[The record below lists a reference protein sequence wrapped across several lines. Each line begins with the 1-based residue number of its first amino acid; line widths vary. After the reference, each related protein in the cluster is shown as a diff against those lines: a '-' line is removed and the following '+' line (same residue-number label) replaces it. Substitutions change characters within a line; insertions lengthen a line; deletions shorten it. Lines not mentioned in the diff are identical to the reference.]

1 MKRIFTLLT
10 VLLTVLGMNARPVF
24 AASNTDQAELK
35 ITNIEGNPTV
45 TLYKIG
51 EGVYNATNDSFIRF
65 DYASGVKLTET
76 GPTAEEITNI
86 ANGILDNTIQAK
98 ASKVLQVTNGT
109 ATYRATGAGVY
120 IAILTGATD
129 GRSFNPILLAASYN
143 GEGKL
148 TGGSVDSKAKYLYG
162 QTSVAKSTL
171 PSIDKTVSGVTADA
185 DKNSASLGQVLT
197 YSLNV
202 TLPSYPTQA
211 KNKTIFISDTMSE
224 GLTFDY
230 ASLTIS
236 WNGQTLIADTT
247 GQFKTQ
253 GDILIAKAVKVGNG
267 FNLAFVYDNLN
278 EIAPVVTYKGIIN
291 DKAVVGGTGNAN
303 KAEFFYARNPNSG
316 NTYEDPNNKPNP
328 QNDNTIVNK
337 EDSETVYT
345 YQIAFKKVDSIT
357 KAPLAG
363 AVFGIYSDAETKQL
377 VDIVTTNADG
387 YAISTKVGKGTYY
400 LKEITAPTGYSL
412 NTNVYTA
419 EASWT
424 SATTTASASSTRSE
438 YTSVVGEAKDSTQV
452 GWLKHNV
459 FYKLDN
465 KPEGTDVQAAYLK
478 ATTTTAQ
485 NTTVTTTNPTA
496 GAGTVSIADVP
507 NTKLGELPSTGGMGT
522 YLFTFIGVLVLT
534 VGLGLYFTKNK
545 KA

>member
-98 ASKVLQVTNGT
+98 ASEVLQVTNGT
-109 ATYRATGAGVY
+109 ATYTVTGAGVY

-211 KNKTIFISDTMSE
+211 KNKTVFISDTMSE

-230 ASLTIS
+230 ASLTVS
-236 WNGQTLIADTT
+236 WNGQNLTGTNGTFTAADGTV
-247 GQFKTQ
+247 
-253 GDILIAKAVKVGNG
+253 IAKSINTTNG

-291 DKAVVGGTGNAN
+291 DKAVVGGTGNTN

-328 QNDNTIVNK
+328 QNDNTIANK

-400 LKEITAPTGYSL
+400 LKELTAPTGYSL

-424 SATTTASASSTRSE
+424 SATTTSSASSTRSE

-452 GWLKHNV
+452 GWLKNNV

-478 ATTTTAQ
+478 ATTTTVQ

-496 GAGTVSIADVP
+496 GAGTVSITDVP

-545 KA
+545 KV

>member
-120 IAILTGATD
+120 IAMLTGATD

-424 SATTTASASSTRSE
+424 SATTTSSASSTRSE

>member
-45 TLYKIG
+45 TLYKID

-424 SATTTASASSTRSE
+424 SATTTSSASSTRSE

>member
-291 DKAVVGGTGNAN
+291 DKVVVGGTGNAN

-424 SATTTASASSTRSE
+424 SATTTSSASSTRSE

>member
-316 NTYEDPNNKPNP
+316 NTYEDPNSKPNP

-424 SATTTASASSTRSE
+424 SATTTSSASSTRSE

>member
-65 DYASGVKLTET
+65 DYARGVKLTET

-98 ASKVLQVTNGT
+98 ASEVLQVTNGT
-109 ATYRATGAGVY
+109 ATYTATGAGVY

-211 KNKTIFISDTMSE
+211 KNKTVFISDTMSE

-236 WNGQTLIADTT
+236 WNGQTLIADIT

-328 QNDNTIVNK
+328 QNDNTIANK

-424 SATTTASASSTRSE
+424 SATTTSSASSTRSE

-452 GWLKHNV
+452 GWLKNNV

>member
-98 ASKVLQVTNGT
+98 ASEVLQVTNGT
-109 ATYRATGAGVY
+109 ATYTATGAGVY

-211 KNKTIFISDTMSE
+211 KNKTVFISDTMSE

-253 GDILIAKAVKVGNG
+253 GDILIAKAVKASNG

-328 QNDNTIVNK
+328 QNDNTIANK

-424 SATTTASASSTRSE
+424 SATTTSSASSTRSE

-452 GWLKHNV
+452 GWLKNNV

>member
-65 DYASGVKLTET
+65 DYARGVKLTET

-86 ANGILDNTIQAK
+86 ANGILDGAIKAK
-98 ASKVLQVTNGT
+98 STQTVPIIDNT
-109 ATYRATGAGVY
+109 ATYTATGAGVY

-148 TGGSVDSKAKYLYG
+148 TSGSVDSKAKYLYG

-211 KNKTIFISDTMSE
+211 KNKTVFISDTMSE

-328 QNDNTIVNK
+328 QNDNTIANK

-424 SATTTASASSTRSE
+424 SATTTSSASSTRSE

-452 GWLKHNV
+452 GWLKNNV

>member
-345 YQIAFKKVDSIT
+345 YQIAFNKVDSIT

-424 SATTTASASSTRSE
+424 SATTTSSASSTRSE

>member
-267 FNLAFVYDNLN
+267 FKLKQA
-278 EIAPVVTYKGIIN
+278 G
-291 DKAVVGGTGNAN
+291 
-303 KAEFFYARNPNSG
+303 
-316 NTYEDPNNKPNP
+316 P
-328 QNDNTIVNK
+328 QQQQLQV
-337 EDSETVYT
+337 
-345 YQIAFKKVDSIT
+345 QA
-357 KAPLAG
+357 
-363 AVFGIYSDAETKQL
+363 QL
-377 VDIVTTNADG
+377 VVNTPQLSVKQRIAH
-387 YAISTKVGKGTYY
+387 KLVG
-400 LKEITAPTGYSL
+400 
-412 NTNVYTA
+412 
-419 EASWT
+419 
-424 SATTTASASSTRSE
+424 
-438 YTSVVGEAKDSTQV
+438 
-452 GWLKHNV
+452 
-459 FYKLDN
+459 
-465 KPEGTDVQAAYLK
+465 
-478 ATTTTAQ
+478 
-485 NTTVTTTNPTA
+485 
-496 GAGTVSIADVP
+496 
-507 NTKLGELPSTGGMGT
+507 
-522 YLFTFIGVLVLT
+522 
-534 VGLGLYFTKNK
+534 
-545 KA
+545 

>member
-98 ASKVLQVTNGT
+98 ASEVLQVTNGT

-337 EDSETVYT
+337 EDSKTVYT

-424 SATTTASASSTRSE
+424 SATTTSSASSTRSE

>member
-424 SATTTASASSTRSE
+424 SATTTSSASSTRSE
-438 YTSVVGEAKDSTQV
+438 YTSVVDEAKDSTQV